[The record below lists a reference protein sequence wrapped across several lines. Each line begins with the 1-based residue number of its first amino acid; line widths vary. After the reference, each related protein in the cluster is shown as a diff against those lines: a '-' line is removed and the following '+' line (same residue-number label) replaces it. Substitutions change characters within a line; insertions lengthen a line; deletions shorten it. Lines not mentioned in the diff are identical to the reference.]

1 MLEKI
6 FLKIIIINK
15 MADGRICMSVL
26 EGSFAG
32 LQGVGI
38 PLPVC
43 IHLQDLGLQLEG
55 AQWTAKPSNT
65 GFSISFFCPFQDCST
80 VSANLPCKKR
90 RKRRKRVRRTFGWA
104 SRSMGRVQGL
114 DNVDDRR
121 KTRTPIDAHC
131 PTSDGS
137 PSILSQGHAAV
148 TQNQYKVTTDNSKS
162 IPSATSARGFSKPT
176 SGTNNVDLTTCSEVQ
191 FESRDGVPGVCYQ
204 DTENTAGWTSAIGRH
219 RKRPQ
224 LPSYALCRFPPD
236 NPLRRN
242 QSNHSS
248 ESDSE
253 TDEEICIPQNAN
265 VCFNIIDGVPSLQV
279 TTKNSSQW
287 TPVAS

>member
-1 MLEKI
+1 MCHISVWQLIVILFIK
-6 FLKIIIINK
+6 KIIK
-15 MADGRICMSVL
+15 MADGRIRVSVL

-114 DNVDDRR
+114 DNVADG
-121 KTRTPIDAHC
+121 IDLL
-131 PTSDGS
+131 
-137 PSILSQGHAAV
+137 LSVV
-148 TQNQYKVTTDNSKS
+148 TLY
-162 IPSATSARGFSKPT
+162 
-176 SGTNNVDLTTCSEVQ
+176 
-191 FESRDGVPGVCYQ
+191 
-204 DTENTAGWTSAIGRH
+204 
-219 RKRPQ
+219 
-224 LPSYALCRFPPD
+224 
-236 NPLRRN
+236 
-242 QSNHSS
+242 
-248 ESDSE
+248 
-253 TDEEICIPQNAN
+253 
-265 VCFNIIDGVPSLQV
+265 
-279 TTKNSSQW
+279 
-287 TPVAS
+287 

>member
-1 MLEKI
+1 
-6 FLKIIIINK
+6 
-15 MADGRICMSVL
+15 
-26 EGSFAG
+26 
-32 LQGVGI
+32 
-38 PLPVC
+38 
-43 IHLQDLGLQLEG
+43 
-55 AQWTAKPSNT
+55 
-65 GFSISFFCPFQDCST
+65 
-80 VSANLPCKKR
+80 
-90 RKRRKRVRRTFGWA
+90 
-104 SRSMGRVQGL
+104 MGRVQGF
-114 DNVDDRR
+114 DNVDD
-121 KTRTPIDAHC
+121 AHC
-131 PTSDGS
+131 PASDGS
-137 PSILSQGHAAV
+137 PSIPSQGHAAV
-148 TQNQYKVTTDNSKS
+148 TQDQCKVTTDNSKS
-162 IPSATSARGFSKPT
+162 TPSATSARGFSKPT

-204 DTENTAGWTSAIGRH
+204 DTENTAGWTPVIGRR

-224 LPSYALCRFPPD
+224 LPSYVLRRFPPD
-236 NPLRRN
+236 HPLRRN